1 MEKILR
7 LIIVEDNPRAR
18 RALKALMSLQTG
30 ISVIGEASNGQEAI
44 CCISDD
50 IPDLVLMDIFM
61 PVMDGLDATRAIK
74 AKWPQVKIVILTM
87 YPDSRPDAVIAGAD
101 AFLIKGCSIEEMTST
116 LRSVN

>member
-7 LIIVEDNPRAR
+7 LILVEDNPRAR
-18 RALKALMSLQTG
+18 RALNALLSLQTG

-44 CCISDD
+44 HCISEN

-74 AKWPQVKIVILTM
+74 AKWPEVKIVILTM
-87 YPDSRPDAVIAGAD
+87 YPDSRPEAVIAGAD